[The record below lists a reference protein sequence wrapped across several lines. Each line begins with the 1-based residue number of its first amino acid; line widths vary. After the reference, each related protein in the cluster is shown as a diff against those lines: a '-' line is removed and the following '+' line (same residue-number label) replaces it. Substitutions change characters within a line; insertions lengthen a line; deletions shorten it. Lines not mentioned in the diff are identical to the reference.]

1 MDQAAP
7 IPAQQLDDFL
17 TRWQNAGGSERAN
30 YQLFLTEL
38 CALLDLPQPDPA
50 GDTHEH
56 NAYVF
61 ERRVDIS
68 HPDGSIN
75 RGYIDL
81 YRRGSFVLEAKQT
94 GKGLDTAGWD
104 KAMLAAQNQADQYVR
119 ALPADEGR
127 PPFIVVT
134 DVGRSLEL
142 YAEFTRSGGSY
153 VPYPDPGHHRIRLE
167 DLKKPDVQQ
176 RLRWLWLDPDHLD
189 PSKHAA
195 RVTRQLSRTLA
206 DLARSLE
213 QSGYDVERV
222 AHFLKRCLFTMFSED
237 VGLIPNG
244 QFTAL
249 LERLQETPENFPDA
263 IESLWRTM
271 NSGGYCGVLNAKLQQ
286 FNGGLFQNINPI
298 PLDGEQ
304 IGLLIDAAKHDWSL
318 VEPAIFGT
326 LLERA
331 LDPRERHKLGAHYTP
346 RAYVERL
353 VMPTLIEPLR
363 EQWRTIQVAAETWL
377 QAGKQD
383 KALKELQDFHHQLC
397 NTRVLDPAC
406 GSGNFLYVALE
417 HMKRLEGEVL
427 NTISDLSGGQM
438 AMETEG
444 LTVDPHQFLGLEL
457 NPRAAA
463 IAEIVLWIGYLQ
475 WHYRIRGRLNL
486 PEPILRDFKNIE
498 NRDALIEYDSRE
510 PMLDDDGNPVTLWD
524 GISYKESPITG
535 ELIPDEAQRIPVY
548 RYHNPRKAEW
558 PEAEYIVGNPPFIG
572 AKRVRSALGDG
583 YVDAVRKVYSGEVP
597 DSADFVMYW
606 WHTAAHKVRH
616 GEASRFGFITTNSLR
631 QTFNRR
637 VLEPHLGDKKKPLS
651 LLFAIPDH
659 PWVEANDGAAVRIAM
674 TVGGAGEQPGVLRHV
689 LSESSD
695 EEDARAVQLNKKN
708 GKLFADLAVGANVAG
723 AVALEAN
730 SDISSPGVKL
740 HGSGFIVSPEE
751 AEQLGL
757 GKQPGVEKV
766 IREYRNGRDLTQSPR
781 GVMVIDLFGHNSEEV
796 RQHYPVIYQWVME
809 RVKPERD
816 QNKRATYRDNW
827 WIFGEAR
834 SEWRKMS
841 LGLSQYI
848 ATVVTA
854 KHRTFTLLGD
864 NVLPDDALI
873 NIAIDNTSILGV
885 LSSRLH
891 VNWALVTGG
900 TLEDRPRY
908 NKTRCFETFPFPELT
923 EAQANTIGDLAE
935 KIDAHRKQVQA
946 DHPKLTLTG
955 IYNVLE
961 KLRQLD
967 PVGWGEERT
976 PTNTTEAPETLGI
989 ASSAQPTKTE
999 PLSDKEKTI
1008 HQQGLVSLLR
1018 ELHDDLDRAVFEA
1031 YGWVD
1036 LADKLVGRPG
1046 ATTPLPD
1053 KPAEQAEAEEE
1064 LLMRLVDLN
1073 TQRAAEEAQG
1083 HIRWLRPDYQAPE
1096 EQQPATQTAA
1106 ALEEKPA
1113 AEKAATTGKQPWPKA
1128 IPDQVQTV
1136 RALLEKGPQTVDA
1149 LAENFK
1155 RKPAKAL
1162 VQVLAALE
1170 VLGQAKQENGL
1181 WQVV

>member
-1 MDQAAP
+1 MNALAEP
-7 IPAQQLDDFL
+7 LIHEQQLSDFIA
-17 TRWQNAGGSERAN
+17 RWQNAGGSERAN

-38 CALLDLPQPDPA
+38 CALLGLPQPEPA
-50 GDTHEH
+50 GVDHER

-61 ERRVDIS
+61 ERRVDIR
-68 HPDGSIN
+68 HPDGSIT
-75 RGYIDL
+75 RGFIDL
-81 YRRGSFVLEAKQT
+81 YKRGCFVLEAKQT

-119 ALPADEGR
+119 ALPGEEGR

-142 YAEFTRSGGSY
+142 YAEFSRSGGTY

-167 DLKKPDVQQ
+167 DLLKPHIQQ

-189 PSKHAA
+189 PSKHSA
-195 RVTRQLSRTLA
+195 RVTRELSRTLA

-213 QSGYDVERV
+213 QDGYEVERV

-237 VGLIPNG
+237 VELLPKGS
-244 QFTAL
+244 FTRF
-249 LERLQETPENFPDA
+249 LEQQKENPETFADA
-263 IESLWRTM
+263 IGSLWQTM
-271 NSGGYCGVLNAKLQQ
+271 NDGGYCGVLNSKLVR
-286 FNGGLFQNINPI
+286 FDGGLFRNLNPI
-298 PLDGEQ
+298 PLNAGQ
-304 IGLLIDAAKHDWSL
+304 ISLLLDAAKHDWSM

-363 EQWRTIQVAAETWL
+363 DEWRTIQVAAETWL
-377 QAGKQD
+377 QAGKPD
-383 KALKELQDFHHQLC
+383 KALDELHQFHHRLC

-427 NTISDLSGGQM
+427 NTISDLSGGQL
-438 AMETEG
+438 AMETAG

-475 WHYRIRGRLNL
+475 WHYRIRGRLDL
-486 PEPILRDFKNIE
+486 PEPILRDFRNIQ
-498 NRDALIEYDSRE
+498 NRDALIDYDSRE
-510 PMLDDDGNPVTLWD
+510 PMCDEQGNPVTLWD
-524 GISYKESPITG
+524 GISYKESPVTS
-535 ELIPDEAQRIPVY
+535 ELIPDETQRIPVF
-548 RYHNPRKAEW
+548 RYHNPTRAEW

-572 AKRVRSALGDG
+572 AATMRRALGDG
-583 YVDAVRKVYSGEVP
+583 YVDAVRNVYSGEVP

-606 WHTAAHKVRH
+606 WHIAAHKVRH
-616 GEASRFGFITTNSLR
+616 GEAKRFGFITTNSLR

-637 VLEPHLGDKKKPLS
+637 VLEPHLNDSKKPLS

-689 LSESSD
+689 ISESGD
-695 EEDARAVQLNKKN
+695 EEDARAVQLNKRS

-723 AVALEAN
+723 AGALAAN
-730 SDISSPGVKL
+730 AGIGNRGVQL
-740 HGSGFIVSPEE
+740 LASGFLLSQEE
-751 AEQLGL
+751 LEQIGQNDLIKSYL
-757 GKQPGVEKV
+757 
-766 IREYRNGRDLTQSPR
+766 NGRDLSARPR
-781 GVMVIDLFGHNSEEV
+781 GAHVVDPYGLRECEL
-796 RQHYPVIYQWVME
+796 RQSYPAVWQWLYE
-809 RVKPERD
+809 RAKPERD
-816 QNKRATYRDNW
+816 QNSRAAYRENW
-827 WIFGEAR
+827 WLFGENQPAMR
-834 SEWRKMS
+834 SAIAAIHR
-841 LGLSQYI
+841 YI
-848 ATVVTA
+848 ATAITA
-854 KHRTFTLLGD
+854 KHRTFQFVNSDVLADQALLTI
-864 NVLPDDALI
+864 ALQEPVY
-873 NIAIDNTSILGV
+873 LGV

-891 VNWALVTGG
+891 IVWALATGG
-900 TLEDRPRY
+900 RLGVGNDPRY

-923 EAQANTIGDLAE
+923 EAQAKTIGDLAE

-946 DHPKLTLTG
+946 NHRELTLTG

-961 KLRQLD
+961 KIRA
-967 PVGWGEERT
+967 G
-976 PTNTTEAPETLGI
+976 
-989 ASSAQPTKTE
+989 E

-1018 ELHDDLDRAVFEA
+1018 ELHDELDRAVFDA
-1031 YGWVD
+1031 YGWGD
-1036 LADKLVGRPG
+1036 LADQLVGKPG

-1053 KPAEQAEAEEE
+1053 KPAAQAEAEEE

-1073 TQRAAEEAQG
+1073 AQRTAEEAQD

-1096 EQQPATQTAA
+1096 ARPLGTQTAA
-1106 ALEEKPA
+1106 ALETEEEKVATPPA
-1113 AEKAATTGKQPWPKA
+1113 TGKQTWPKT
-1128 IPDQVQTV
+1128 IPEQVQIV
-1136 RALLEKGPQTVDA
+1136 RSLLEKGPQTLDA
-1149 LAENFK
+1149 IADHFK
-1155 RKPAKAL
+1155 RKPSKA
-1162 VQVLAALE
+1162 VAQVLAALE
-1170 VLGQAKQENGL
+1170 VLGQARQAEEGM